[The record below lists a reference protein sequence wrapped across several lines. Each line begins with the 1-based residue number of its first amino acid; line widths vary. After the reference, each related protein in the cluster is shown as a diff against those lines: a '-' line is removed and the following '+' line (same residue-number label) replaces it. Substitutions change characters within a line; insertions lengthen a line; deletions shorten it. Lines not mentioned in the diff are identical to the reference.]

1 MEKIIYWTYS
11 ELNSKYAIPGPFE
24 NLGEWMKKIGDSVT
38 VQCFN
43 DYWLTTK
50 TDDSATVGKA
60 WSERINEIRA
70 YCQLIEPMVEMRLN
84 AAKNAV
90 AASVKTQ
97 TKFNDTPD
105 TVGDYTT
112 DEHTSTITTAEQTGQ
127 LSSGEQADLSGLYG
141 IMQSVASDIKRKFI
155 IQEGS
160 LEDE

>member
-1 MEKIIYWTYS
+1 MDKVIYWTYS
-11 ELNSKYAIPGPFE
+11 ELNSKFSIPGPFE

-38 VQCFN
+38 TQCYN

-50 TDDSATVGKA
+50 TDDGAIVGKA

-70 YCQLIEPMVEMRLN
+70 YCQLIEPMVEMRLS
-84 AAKNAV
+84 AAKSAA

-105 TVGDYTT
+105 TVGDYAA
-112 DEHTSTITTAEQTGQ
+112 DEHTSTITTAEQTGK
-127 LSSGEQADLSGLYG
+127 LSSGEQADLAGLYG

-160 LEDE
+160 LENE

>member
-1 MEKIIYWTYS
+1 MDKVIYWTYS
-11 ELNSKYAIPGPFE
+11 ELNSKFNIPGPFE

-38 VQCFN
+38 TQCYN

-50 TDDSATVGKA
+50 TDDGAIVGKA

-70 YCQLIEPMVEMRLN
+70 YCQLIEPMVEMRLS
-84 AAKNAV
+84 AAKSAA

-105 TVGDYTT
+105 TVGDYAA
-112 DEHTSTITTAEQTGQ
+112 DEHTSTITTAEQTGK
-127 LSSGEQADLSGLYG
+127 LSSGEQADLAGLYG

-160 LEDE
+160 LENE

>member
-1 MEKIIYWTYS
+1 MEKVIYWTYS
-11 ELNSKYAIPGPFE
+11 ELNSKFHLPGPFE

-38 VQCFN
+38 TQCYN

-50 TDDSATVGKA
+50 TDDGATVGKE

-105 TVGDYTT
+105 TVGDYTV

>member
-1 MEKIIYWTYS
+1 MDKVIYWTYS
-11 ELNSKYAIPGPFE
+11 ELNSKFSIPGPFE

-38 VQCFN
+38 TQCYN

-50 TDDSATVGKA
+50 TDDGAIVGKA
-60 WSERINEIRA
+60 WSERINEIKA

-105 TVGDYTT
+105 TVGDYTV
-112 DEHTSTITTAEQTGQ
+112 DEHTSTITTAEQTGK

-141 IMQSVASDIKRKFI
+141 IMQSVASDIKGKFI

>member
-1 MEKIIYWTYS
+1 MIYWTYS
-11 ELNSKYAIPGPFE
+11 ELNEKFHLPGPFE
-24 NLGEWMKKIGDSVT
+24 SLGEWMKKIGDSVT
-38 VQCFN
+38 TQCFT
-43 DYWLTTK
+43 DYWLTTE
-50 TDDSATVGKA
+50 TDDNAAVGRA

-70 YCQLIEPMVEMRLN
+70 YCKLIEPLVEARLS

-112 DEHTSTITTAEQTGQ
+112 NEHTSTISTAEQTAQ
-127 LSSGEQADLSGLYG
+127 LSSGEQADLAGLYG

-155 IQEGS
+155 IPEEF
-160 LEDE
+160 L

>member
-1 MEKIIYWTYS
+1 MKKMIYWTYN
-11 ELNSKYAIPGPFE
+11 ELNSKYAIPGPFA
-24 NLGEWMKKIGDSVT
+24 NMGEWMKKIGDSVT

-43 DYWLTTK
+43 DYWLITE
-50 TDDSATVGKA
+50 TDDGAVVGKA

-70 YCQLIEPMVEMRLN
+70 YCELIEPMVEMRLN

-97 TKFNDTPD
+97 TKFHDTPD
-105 TVGDYTT
+105 TVGDYTV
-112 DEHTSTITTAEQTGQ
+112 DEHPSTITTAEQTGK

-155 IQEGS
+155 IQEES

>member
-1 MEKIIYWTYS
+1 MDKVIYWTYS
-11 ELNSKYAIPGPFE
+11 ELNSKFSIPGPFE

-38 VQCFN
+38 TQCFN

-50 TDDSATVGKA
+50 TDVGAIVGKA

-105 TVGDYTT
+105 TVGDYTV
-112 DEHTSTITTAEQTGQ
+112 DEHTSTITTAEQTGK

>member
-1 MEKIIYWTYS
+1 MKKMIYWTYS
-11 ELNSKYAIPGPFE
+11 ELNSKYAIPGPFA
-24 NLGEWMKKIGDSVT
+24 NMGEWMKKIGDSVT

-43 DYWLTTK
+43 DYWLTTE
-50 TDDSATVGKA
+50 TDDGAVVGKA

-90 AASVKTQ
+90 AASIKTQ

-105 TVGDYTT
+105 TVGDYTV
-112 DEHTSTITTAEQTGQ
+112 DEHTSTITTAEQTGN
-127 LSSGEQADLSGLYG
+127 LSSGEQADLAGLYG

-155 IQEGS
+155 IQEES

>member
-1 MEKIIYWTYS
+1 MDKVIYWTYS
-11 ELNSKYAIPGPFE
+11 ELNSKFSIPGPFE

-38 VQCFN
+38 TQCYN

-50 TDDSATVGKA
+50 TDDGAIVGKA

-97 TKFNDTPD
+97 TKFNDTPH
-105 TVGDYTT
+105 TVGDYTV
-112 DEHTSTITTAEQTGQ
+112 DEHTSTITTAEQTGK

>member
-1 MEKIIYWTYS
+1 MKKMIYWTYS
-11 ELNSKYAIPGPFE
+11 ELNSKYAIPGPFA
-24 NLGEWMKKIGDSVT
+24 NMGEWMKKIGDSVT

-43 DYWLTTK
+43 DYWLTTE
-50 TDDSATVGKA
+50 TDDGAVVGKA
-60 WSERINEIRA
+60 WSERINEIKA

-90 AASVKTQ
+90 AASIKTQ

-105 TVGDYTT
+105 TVGDYTV
-112 DEHTSTITTAEQTGQ
+112 DEHTSTITTAEQTGN
-127 LSSGEQADLSGLYG
+127 LSSGEQADLAGLYG

-155 IQEGS
+155 IQEES